1 MTDDPVCEQCGYKR
15 SEHGV
20 DQRTLE
26 PVKCPVPREEKT
38 TPPQEHRRSPGG
50 DY

>member
-1 MTDDPVCEQCGYKR
+1 MPDDPTCNQCGRPK
-15 SEHGV
+15 SEHGI
-20 DQRTLE
+20 DQFSGE

-38 TPPQEHRRSPGG
+38 TPPQERARSPRG